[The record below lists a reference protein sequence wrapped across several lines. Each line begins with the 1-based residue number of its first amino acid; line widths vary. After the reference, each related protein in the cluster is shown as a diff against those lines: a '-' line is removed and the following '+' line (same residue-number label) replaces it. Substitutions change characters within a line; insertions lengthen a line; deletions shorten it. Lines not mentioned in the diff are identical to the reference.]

1 MKSTLLSLRSIKTS
15 FSQAVLILC
24 CVALF
29 APAVVRAET
38 WSGIEPLK
46 STRADVERSLAKSGQ
61 PTSGPG
67 GSVRYKVP
75 GGTVTIYFVDP
86 KFVATKKLDPS
97 VEGTVLEIVL
107 QHDNSNDT
115 PQTLGLADKKDFEKE
130 DTQVGTIYRNL
141 KDGIVYTFVQ
151 GKLKT
156 TRYTASQEQLAK
168 ARK

>member
-1 MKSTLLSLRSIKTS
+1 MKRTLVSLKTAKLSL
-15 FSQAVLILC
+15 AVLILSM
-24 CVALF
+24 VALLV
-29 APAVVRAET
+29 PATVRAET

-46 STRADVERSLAKSGQ
+46 STRADVERALARSGQ

-67 GSVRYKVP
+67 GAVRYKVS

-97 VEGTVLEIVL
+97 LEGTVLEIVL

-115 PQTLGLADKKDFEKE
+115 PQSLGLAEKKDFEKE
-130 DTQVGTIYRNL
+130 DTPVGTIYRNL
-141 KDGIVYTFVQ
+141 KDGVVYTFLQ